1 MPLRFFKYH
10 GLGNDFIV
18 LDEILH
24 GPQNPPPAHV
34 LCDRN
39 RGIGA
44 DGILHL
50 SRINNA
56 LTMRIVNADGSP
68 AQMCGNGVRCIARH
82 LCERHALTAD
92 SFTLHTGRGPLTIEI
107 SRDRAA
113 FLAATVDMGEPI
125 LEPARIPVICASNP
139 LSIPRPSLLE
149 TPWSRAAGLAPTI
162 SAVSMGNPHAII
174 ECTNPDAVPLRDIGP
189 TIERST
195 LFPEGTNVHFVHVLS
210 PDAVRIITWERGAGA
225 TLACGTGA
233 CAVVV
238 ALASLGRTSRRVRV
252 DVPGGTLLIEWSNTT
267 NRVRMRGP
275 ATFVF
280 EGQFSPQDP
289 TDSRTP

>member
-24 GPQNPPPAHV
+24 GPQNPPPAQV

-44 DGILHL
+44 DGVLHL
-50 SRINNA
+50 SRIDNA

-125 LEPARIPVICASNP
+125 LEPARIPVICATNP
-139 LSIPRPSLLE
+139 LTIPHPPLLD
-149 TPWSRAAGLAPTI
+149 TLWSRAAGLAPTI

-210 PDAVRIITWERGAGA
+210 PDALRIITWERGAGA

-238 ALASLGRTSRRVRV
+238 ALASLGRTSRLVRV
-252 DVPGGTLLIEWSNTT
+252 EVPGGTLLIEWSDTT